1 MADFFEIDF
10 LDSASATSGDA
21 IPLRYGRAGATTIH
35 VVDAGGPSAGEKV
48 VAHIRTY
55 YGNPSRIDRVIVTHP
70 DGDHADGLRKVLEE
84 FAVGELW
91 MLRPWLYAEELLP
104 RFSHF
109 ASGED
114 LSQRLKALYP
124 HLTALEAIA
133 EANAIP
139 ICAPFQGAAI
149 GAFTVMAPSKDRY
162 LDLIVASERTPEF
175 VHTEHQEQTES
186 AIFAAQL
193 RKVAEAEKEVAYAQS
208 AWGEE
213 MFSEEDTS
221 AENEMSVVQYAQL
234 CGEKILL
241 TGDAGRAALSEAADF
256 APSADLTLPG
266 IHYFQA
272 PHHGSWHNVSTPLL
286 DRWLGRRFDAD
297 LAYLAGR
304 RQNFISMISAAKE
317 DRHHPRK
324 AVVRAMLHRGGK
336 VLTTEGQN
344 LCIYRNAPMRNN
356 WAPTPALAYPE
367 EQEE

>member
-1 MADFFEIDF
+1 
-10 LDSASATSGDA
+10 
-21 IPLRYGRAGATTIH
+21 
-35 VVDAGGPSAGEKV
+35 
-48 VAHIRTY
+48 
-55 YGNPSRIDRVIVTHP
+55 
-70 DGDHADGLRKVLEE
+70 
-84 FAVGELW
+84 

-114 LSQRLKALYP
+114 LRQRLKALYP
-124 HLTALEAIA
+124 HLTALEAVA

-139 ICAPFQGAAI
+139 IRAPFQGAAI
-149 GAFTVMAPSKDRY
+149 GAFTVMAPGKDRY

-175 VHTEHQEQTES
+175 VHSGQQEQTEA

-256 APSADLTLPG
+256 APCADLTLPG
-266 IHYFQA
+266 IHYFQV
-272 PHHGSWHNVSTPLL
+272 PHHGSWRNVSTPLL

-297 LAYLAGR
+297 LANLAGR

-317 DRHHPRK
+317 DRHHPAQGCCQSDAPSGREG
-324 AVVRAMLHRGGK
+324 ADNRRAESVHL
-336 VLTTEGQN
+336 
-344 LCIYRNAPMRNN
+344 
-356 WAPTPALAYPE
+356 
-367 EQEE
+367 QECASEKDLGSQPSPGLS